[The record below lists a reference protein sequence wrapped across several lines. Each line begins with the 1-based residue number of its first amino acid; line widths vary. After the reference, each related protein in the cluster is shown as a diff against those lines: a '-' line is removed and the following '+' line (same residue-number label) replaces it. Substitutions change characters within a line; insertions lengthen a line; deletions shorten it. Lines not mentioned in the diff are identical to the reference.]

1 MNIQEILAF
10 GALILA
16 VLFLGNKF
24 FFKTTKSKKA
34 CGKSDCG
41 CH

>member
-1 MNIQEILAF
+1 MSFQHILVYIAV
-10 GALILA
+10 LLA
-16 VLFLGNKF
+16 VGFLVKKFLFPKK
-24 FFKTTKSKKA
+24 KTAKA